1 MKRFTSILVC
11 LMLFGFQAMMAQ
23 DIQVSGTVT
32 DASGAPLPGVSIVVK
47 GTTTGTA
54 SNVDGNFELPVPA
67 GATLIFS
74 SVGMKAQEIAVGNQT
89 VIDVTLE
96 ADILGLEE
104 VVVTALGITREKKAL
119 GYSVQEVGGDELA
132 QAKEANV
139 VNSLQGKVA
148 GVQIINAT
156 GGGISSSSRIVI
168 RGNSSFGNNQPLF
181 VVDGTPIINASTEVD
196 AFGDTDFGNQ
206 AMDID
211 PNHVESMSV
220 LKGPSATALYG
231 SRGANGVVL
240 ITTKKA
246 DKASRGIGVD
256 FDHTTTF
263 DNIAILPNYQND
275 YGQGYGGSEYSAS
288 QEGIDP
294 SNLSAYN
301 DYAVNNAFSYVDGNW
316 GGVNDGIDESWGP
329 RLDIGLMIP
338 QFDSPYT
345 EGSGYQ
351 ATPWV
356 SHPDNTRNFFE
367 TGTTMTNSLALS
379 GSTAK
384 TAARVTL
391 SNQWQKGVIPNTDQ
405 MRNNIGLSTT
415 SNLGR
420 RLTASV
426 NMNYVNL
433 TNDNIPEGGYSSGN
447 VMQSIGGWFAR
458 QVDMKA
464 LKDNWGTDDPNGAP
478 YNWNRSYHNNPYW
491 TANKLINTR
500 ERNRLY
506 GNVNLTYQFTD
517 WLSLL
522 GRIGTDYSHESRKN
536 TRADRSKDVTPG
548 GDFWQ
553 QTRTFNETNAD
564 LILTANKQLNADMR
578 LGGSL
583 GGNYRQSTYQYQRIE
598 ADELTVPDLF
608 TISNVKGNPSA
619 GMTDRKKVTNSVFGT
634 LNYSFKD
641 WLFLDATFRNDWSST
656 LPEGNWSYFY
666 PSVSLGWI
674 FTETFGISRNVLSF
688 AKIRASWAQVG
699 NDTDPYQTS
708 ATYVGQS
715 PFGAVT
721 PFRYSRQLPPLGL
734 KPELTT
740 SFELGGDFR
749 FFMNRIGLDL
759 TYYNAVTTDQIMA
772 VDIASSTGYNSMFLN
787 AGEIQNSGVEIALNG
802 KIFQSNDGFNWDIV
816 INWAKNTNKVIKLYV
831 DPETGDEL
839 ESYQI
844 SSNWGSVAVEA
855 VPGGTYGV
863 IKGGAFVRDDNNN
876 IVVGS
881 NGMPQKLAAQ
891 ELGNITPDF
900 FGGVNNLFSW
910 KGINLSFLVDF
921 RKGGDVFSVTHWFGA
936 YAGVSQATVD
946 GDPYIKPAV
955 AGKPIREG
963 GLIIDGVYEDGSAN
977 TSVIAAQDYFEGY
990 WNLHEPSIID
1000 GSFVKLRE
1008 LVIGYDIPMNNVPV
1022 IQALNVS
1029 LVGRNLAMLWKH
1041 KSNDI
1046 NIDPETGFGTTNS
1059 GLGMEQYQLP
1069 AVRNL
1074 GFKIGVKF

>member
-74 SVGMKAQEIAVGNQT
+74 SVGMKAQEIAVSNQT
-89 VIDVTLE
+89 VIDVSLE

-119 GYSVQEVGGDELA
+119 GYSVQEVGGDELT
-132 QAKEANV
+132 QAKETNV

-148 GVQIINAT
+148 GVQVTNAS
-156 GGGISSSSRIVI
+156 GAGISSSSRIVI

-181 VVDGTPIINASTEVD
+181 VVDGTPIINASTDVD
-196 AFGDTDFGNQ
+196 QWEAHDFGNQ

-211 PNHVESMSV
+211 PNHVENISV

-256 FDHTTTF
+256 FDHSTTF
-263 DNIAILPNYQND
+263 ENVAILPNYQND
-275 YGQGYGGSEYSAS
+275 YGQGYGGSEYVA
-288 QEGIDP
+288 GLDGVDVG
-294 SNLSAYN
+294 NLSAYN
-301 DYAVNNAFSYVDGNW
+301 EYAVNNAFSYVDGNW
-316 GGVNDGIDESWGP
+316 GGVMDGIDESWGP
-329 RLDIGLMIP
+329 RLDIGLQIP
-338 QFDSPYT
+338 QFNSPY
-345 EGSGYQ
+345 SGGAYQ

-356 SHPDNTRNFFE
+356 SNPDNTKDFFE

-384 TAARVTL
+384 TAARLTI
-391 SNQWQKGVIPNTDQ
+391 SNQWQNGVVPNTDQ

-420 RLTASV
+420 RLTATA
-426 NMNYVNL
+426 NLNYVNL
-433 TNDNIPEGGYSSGN
+433 KNDNIPGGGYDSGN
-447 VMQSIGGWFAR
+447 IMQSIGGWFAR

-464 LKDNWGTDDPNGAP
+464 LKENWETDDPNGAP

-491 TANKLINTR
+491 TANKLLTSR
-500 ERNRLY
+500 QRNRIY
-506 GNVNLTYQFTD
+506 GNVGLNYQFTD

-522 GRIGTDYSHESRKN
+522 GRVGTDYSHEVRKN
-536 TRADRSKDVTPG
+536 SRADRSKDVTPG

-553 QTRTFNETNAD
+553 QTRTYSETNAD
-564 LILTANKQLNADMR
+564 LILTANKQLNADHR
-578 LGGSL
+578 VGGSL
-583 GGNYRQSTYQYQRIE
+583 GGNYRRNTYQYQRIE
-598 ADELTVPDLF
+598 ANELTVPDLF
-608 TISNVKGNPSA
+608 TISNVKGSPSV
-619 GMTDRKKVTNSVFGT
+619 GMNDQEKITNSVFGAI
-634 LNYSFKD
+634 NYSFRD
-641 WLFLDATFRNDWSST
+641 WLFVDATFRNDWSST
-656 LPEGNWSYFY
+656 LPENEWSYFY

-699 NDTDPYQTS
+699 NDTDPYQTM
-708 ATYVGQS
+708 ATYVGQD

-721 PFRYSRQLPPLGL
+721 PFRFSRQLPPLGL

-740 SFELGGDFR
+740 SFEVGGDFR
-749 FFMNRIGLDL
+749 FFMNRIGLDV

-772 VDIASSTGYNSMFLN
+772 VDIAPSTGYNSMFLN
-787 AGEIQNSGVEIALNG
+787 AGEIQNSGVELSLNG

-816 INWAKNTNKVIKLYV
+816 VNWAKNTNKVNKLYV

-839 ESYQI
+839 EAYQI
-844 SSNWGSVAVEA
+844 STSWGSVAVEA
-855 VPGGTYGV
+855 VPNGTYGV
-863 IKGGAFVRDDNNN
+863 IKGGAYVRDDNDN
-876 IVVGS
+876 ITISAAGYPMKV
-881 NGMPQKLAAQ
+881 AAQ
-891 ELGNITPDF
+891 EIGNITPDW
-900 FGGVNNLFSW
+900 FGGVNNMLSW
-910 KGINLSFLVDF
+910 KGINLSFLIDF

-936 YAGVSQATVD
+936 YAGISQATVD
-946 GDPYIKPAV
+946 GDPYSLPAT
-955 AGKPIREG
+955 AGKTIREG
-963 GLIIDGVYEDGSAN
+963 GIIADGVLEDGSQN
-977 TSVIAAQDYFEGY
+977 TTVVAAEDYFANY

-1000 GSFVKLRE
+1000 GSFIKFRE

-1029 LVGRNLAMLWKH
+1029 LVGRNLGMLWKH

-1046 NIDPETGFGTTNS
+1046 NIDPETGFGANNGGM
-1059 GLGMEQYQLP
+1059 GLEQYQLP
-1069 AVRNL
+1069 AVRSL